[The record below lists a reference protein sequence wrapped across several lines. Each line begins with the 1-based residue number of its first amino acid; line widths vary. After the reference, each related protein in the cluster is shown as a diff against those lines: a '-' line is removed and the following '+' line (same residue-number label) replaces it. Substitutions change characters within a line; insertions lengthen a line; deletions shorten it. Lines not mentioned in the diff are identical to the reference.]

1 MSTPTT
7 PIILLVDD
15 ESGIIKSLQR
25 LLNDLD
31 AQIITASNGEEAL
44 KLAQK
49 ILVSLVISDQR
60 MPGMSGVELLTRL
73 RESHPDAIRIL
84 LTGYA
89 DLEMTVKA
97 INSGAVRYYI
107 TKPWDD
113 ELLLSRI
120 RESLELY
127 QMTIDNQGLAEVTNR
142 QNEELKQL
150 NTTLEERVAQQT
162 SEIRAQHE
170 ELSRSFMETIRAFST
185 IIELRLKDIG
195 NHSQRVASLAKK
207 LLAPMNLNHSEFQNI
222 VVAAFLHDIG
232 KISYPDF
239 LLKKTEN
246 QYTKSDWDVVTKHPV
261 LGQTCV
267 FAISDFEEIGLII
280 RHHHENFNG
289 TGYPDNLQGQRIPLG
304 SRLIRIIDY
313 FDHHAFS
320 AKSYN
325 IKTLNEAAADLVKE
339 LGILFDPELV
349 KRFIALDAARQYCH
363 PTLAETIIVRPID
376 LQNNMVVAENIYTN
390 SGMLIL
396 PRGAKLSAEMI
407 ERIVKIDRFDQIPNG
422 VSVYKTNEL
431 EGKKHESVQ
440 NTAG

>member
-1 MSTPTT
+1 MSVPTT

-15 ESGIIKSLQR
+15 ESGIVKSLQR
-25 LLNDLD
+25 LLNDFEV
-31 AQIITASNGEEAL
+31 QIITAANGEEAL
-44 KLAQK
+44 KVAEGAL
-49 ILVSLVISDQR
+49 ISLVISDHR
-60 MPGMSGVELLTRL
+60 MPGMSGIELLAKL
-73 RESHPDAIRIL
+73 RESQPDAIRIL

-113 ELLLSRI
+113 ELLRSRVK
-120 RESLELY
+120 ESLELY
-127 QMTIDNQGLAEVTNR
+127 QMTIDNRSLVEMTNR

-150 NTTLEERVAQQT
+150 NTTLEERVTKQT

-170 ELSRSFMETIRAFST
+170 ELARSFMETIRAFST

-207 LLAPMNLNHSEFQNI
+207 FLAPMNLDHREYQNI

-239 LLKKTEN
+239 LLKKMEN
-246 QYTKSDWDVVTKHPV
+246 QYTKSDWEIVTKHPI

-267 FAISDFEEIGLII
+267 FGISDFEEIGLII

-289 TGYPDNLQGQRIPLG
+289 TGYPDKLQGQRIPLG

-313 FDHHAFS
+313 FDHNAFAVKFPS
-320 AKSYN
+320 M
-325 IKTLNEAAADLVKE
+325 KTLNDAAANLVRE
-339 LGILFDPELV
+339 LGTLFDPELV
-349 KRFIALDAARQYCH
+349 KRFIDLDVARHYYH
-363 PTLAETIIVRPID
+363 PSLTETATIRPID
-376 LQNNMVVAENIYTN
+376 LQKNMVVAENIYTS
-390 SGMLIL
+390 SGMLVL
-396 PRGAKLSAEMI
+396 PRGARLSAEMI
-407 ERIVKIDRFDQIPNG
+407 ERIVKIDKFDQIPNG
-422 VSVYKTNEL
+422 ISVYKTREM
-431 EGKKHESVQ
+431 EKKEHEPVQ
-440 NTAG
+440 DTVG